1 MDTLSEGLLWSRC
14 CDVAARVYR
23 LLADWHD
30 RAFAE
35 RVLGNTLGIPE
46 HLAARMAAADQ
57 ASRAKHARATV
68 EALTILQTQLYLACE
83 CGLMGRDESASL
95 CFEAASLV
103 ERLVRS
109 HQWQAIEDR
118 DSR

>member
-14 CDVAARVYR
+14 CDVTARVYR
-23 LLADWHD
+23 LLAVWSD

-35 RVLGNTLGIPE
+35 RVLLNTLGIPE
-46 HLAARMAAADQ
+46 RVAARMAAADQ
-57 ASRAKHARATV
+57 AARAEHARATV

-83 CGLMGRDESASL
+83 CGLLDRHESASL
-95 CFEAASLV
+95 CFEAAALV

-109 HQWQAIEDR
+109 HQLQAIGDR